1 ENASGSVRGRRLSSQ
16 AWVRLTACVGVFIS
30 GSEPIKMRA
39 CLPDEAADGW
49 RRLNNPARERREQTY
64 RLTASHI
71 GRAKALTKSD
81 ENALSAIIR

>member
-1 ENASGSVRGRRLSSQ
+1 
-16 AWVRLTACVGVFIS
+16 
-30 GSEPIKMRA
+30 MRA

-49 RRLNNPARERREQTY
+49 RRLDNPARERREQTY
-64 RLTASHI
+64 RLPASHI